1 MRLEGWRKLKLKEA
15 LSVSS
20 LLPLGSKA
28 RVAHV
33 DGVLIRLHNDAQH
46 LRSLQTLL
54 VHQLLPN
61 AQQMRERVLHDLVK
75 LIPLLP
81 ALVSVHSADRK
92 QTLESCIDVVR
103 ITRAEQLEGKLQ
115 EPGPSLGEIMLQ
127 DLLEEGHQLSANIWR
142 CRGQG
147 RDQSLAETGL
157 LRVGNGG
164 TLRAVFDGRPPAVDA
179 VLQVNTG

>member
-1 MRLEGWRKLKLKEA
+1 M
-15 LSVSS
+15 
-20 LLPLGSKA
+20 
-28 RVAHV
+28 
-33 DGVLIRLHNDAQH
+33 
-46 LRSLQTLL
+46 
-54 VHQLLPN
+54 
-61 AQQMRERVLHDLVK
+61 LHDLVK
-75 LIPLLP
+75 LIPLFP

-92 QTLESCIDVVR
+92 QTLESRVDVIR
-103 ITRAEQLEGKLQ
+103 ITRTEKLEGKLQ

-127 DLLEEGHQLSANIWR
+127 DLLEEGDQLCANIWR

-147 RDQSLAETGL
+147 RDQSLAEAGL